1 METENALQGFLIQ
14 KLIELCYNRS
24 LDSYRAKYLNPLQSV
39 KEFYELI
46 HDWELRKIKNFRT
59 LEVGKNELL
68 KFLEEEEQ
76 LKFESVS
83 KQQLILDLGAIKE
96 SSKDFELIEY
106 QLYMVQ
112 VENKEYLRRLIE
124 KLDAEFEDLKS
135 EEDEVI
141 QQMIRV
147 DRLINYIITEA
158 ISLNFSKSYLYKL
171 VQAIFKFG
179 PSDTNFSKQYL
190 EFKNVLLDLK
200 EEAFTTIF
208 KIRSTESQLKNIQI
222 SEFIQ
227 RIDESVIGEEPKP
240 QVTNFVKEKSG
251 FRFIVFENL
260 ALDYYQALKKA
271 KSDLSKLLDKI
282 HLGYSNLKLELADT
296 AVLINKENKSKGDIQ
311 PLYYQIDG
319 YYKSNE
325 VRFQE
330 FQESLNQIEE
340 NKKIAFEVKDRIISA
355 LRHLRLG
362 NEAFEI
368 EKKFI
373 NYWIGLEYLFS
384 NYNKDT
390 STFSRLIQYFPVLH
404 GVYYI
409 KRNCLYFHELVNS
422 SDLPAKTKELCKEI
436 ANLSDSQIF
445 DTIKDESITSNP
457 ILRFR
462 AQRLKSHLT
471 INSEKRKDYLKNHRG
486 NVENHLHRLYRIRN
500 KIIHDAAIID
510 NLESL
515 TGNLR
520 YYLSFTLNKGI
531 EYFVKCDS
539 KPIASKMISMDD
551 FFVHHQML
559 WNSLEQDKFP
569 LEKLLK
575 MEYSMDFLS

>member
-1 METENALQGFLIQ
+1 MKTENALQGFLIQ

-46 HDWELRKIKNFRT
+46 HDWELRKIKNFKT
-59 LEVGKNELL
+59 LEVGRNELL
-68 KFLEEEEQ
+68 KFLKEEEH

-83 KQQLILDLGAIKE
+83 KLQLKLDLKAIKE
-96 SSKDFELIEY
+96 NTRDFELIEY

-112 VENKEYLRRLIE
+112 VENKEYLRSLIE
-124 KLDAEFEDLKS
+124 KLDVELSEIKS

-158 ISLNFSKSYLYKL
+158 ISLNFSKSYLHKL

-179 PSDTNFSKQYL
+179 PTKCSFEDQYQQ
-190 EFKNVLLDLK
+190 FKSVLLDLK
-200 EEAFTTIF
+200 EEVFITIF
-208 KIRSTESQLKNIQI
+208 KIRSSESQLKKIQI
-222 SEFIQ
+222 KEFLQ
-227 RIDESVIGEEPKP
+227 KIDAEVIGENPK
-240 QVTNFVKEKSG
+240 QKVHNFVKENPG
-251 FRFIVFENL
+251 MRFIIFENS

-282 HLGYSNLKLELADT
+282 HLGYSNLKLELYDT
-296 AVLINKENKSKGDIQ
+296 AILISKENKERGDLQ

-325 VRFQE
+325 VQFQA
-330 FQESLNQIEE
+330 FQASLNIIEE
-340 NKKIAFEVKDRIISA
+340 NPKIAYEVKDRIISA

-404 GVYYI
+404 VVYYI
-409 KRNCLYFHELVNS
+409 KRNCLYFQELVYN
-422 SDLPAKTKELCKEI
+422 SDLPSNIKELCSDVSSF
-436 ANLSDSQIF
+436 SDSQIF
-445 DTIKDESITSNP
+445 DKIIQEAISSDP

-462 AQRLKSHLT
+462 AQRFKSHLT
-471 INSEKRKDYLKNHRG
+471 INSEKRKDYLNNHKE

-500 KIIHDAAIID
+500 KIIHDAAIIE

-559 WNSLEQDKFP
+559 WNSFEQEKFP

>member
-39 KEFYELI
+39 KEVYELI
-46 HDWELRKIKNFRT
+46 HDWESKKIKNFRT

-68 KFLEEEEQ
+68 NFLEEEDQ
-76 LKFESVS
+76 LKFETVS
-83 KQQLILDLGAIKE
+83 KQKFISDLNAIKE
-96 SSKDFELIEY
+96 SSTEFELIEY
-106 QLYMVQ
+106 QLYIIQ
-112 VENKEYLRRLIE
+112 VENKEYLRCLIE
-124 KLDAEFEDLKS
+124 KLDIELNDVKT
-135 EEDEVI
+135 EEDEII

-158 ISLNFSKSYLYKL
+158 VSLNFSKSYLYKL
-171 VQAIFKFG
+171 VQAIFK
-179 PSDTNFSKQYL
+179 PKNSKKSFQVQYQQ
-190 EFKNVLLDLK
+190 FKTVILSLK
-200 EEAFTTIF
+200 EDVFTTIF
-208 KIRSTESQLKNIQI
+208 RIHSSENQLKNIKI
-222 SEFIQ
+222 KE
-227 RIDESVIGEEPKP
+227 
-240 QVTNFVKEKSG
+240 FVKKIEATTTGESPKQKVINFIKEKAG
-251 FRFIVFENL
+251 TRFIIFENS
-260 ALDYYQALKKA
+260 ALDYYQALKNA

-296 AVLINKENKSKGDIQ
+296 AVLISKKNKAKGDIQ

-325 VRFQE
+325 TQFQA
-330 FQESLNQIEE
+330 FQESLDQIDR
-340 NKKIAFEVKDRIISA
+340 NTKIAFEVKDRIISA

-384 NYNKDT
+384 NYDKDT
-390 STFSRLIQYFPVLH
+390 STFTRLIQYFPVLH

-409 KRNCLYFHELVNS
+409 KRNCLYFQELVNTA
-422 SDLPAKTKELCKEI
+422 DLPSNIKDLCSEI
-436 ANLSDSQIF
+436 ENLSDSQIF
-445 DTIKDESITSNP
+445 DTIKAESASSNP

-462 AQRLKSHLT
+462 AQRFKSLLT
-471 INSEKRKDYLKNHRG
+471 VNSEKRRDYLKNHKK

-531 EYFVKCDS
+531 KYFEKCDS

-551 FFVHHQML
+551 FFLHHQLL